1 MRVSKKSR
9 YGLRMMLELAG
20 EYGNGY
26 IFLKEIA
33 SRQDISE
40 KYLSQI
46 VLALK
51 SRGLVISGR
60 GAKGGHMLSRHPSEI
75 TAGEI
80 VAALEGDPGIVECV
94 ANRSICPKRNEC
106 AAADLWEN
114 LEKVISDTL
123 SATTLSDLAK
133 KPSVRRKKNATA
145 G

>member
-1 MRVSKKSR
+1 MRISKKSR
-9 YGLRMMLELAG
+9 YGLRMMLELAL

-46 VLALK
+46 VLSLK
-51 SRGLVISGR
+51 ARGLVISGR

-75 TAGEI
+75 TVGEI
-80 VAALEGDPGIVECV
+80 VGALEGDPGIVECV
-94 ANRSICPKRNEC
+94 VNRSFCPKRDEC
-106 AAADLWEN
+106 PAADVWEN
-114 LEKVISDTL
+114 LERVISATL
-123 SATTLSDLAK
+123 SATSLSDLVN
-133 KPSVRRKKNATA
+133 KPSVRRKKNVKA